1 MNGTFE
7 FLDYL
12 IFGLYAITIL
22 AIGLWVSRDKDGKQ
36 KNAEDY
42 FLASKSLPWW
52 AVGTSLIAANI
63 SAEQFIGMSGSGFAL
78 GLAIASYEWMA
89 AITLLVV
96 GKYFLPIFIE
106 KGLYT
111 IPEFIEKRFSTNLKT
126 ILAIFW
132 IALFVFVNLTTVLFL
147 GGKALDTIIGVGDGS
162 ILLNSIIGLG
172 LFAAA
177 YSLWGGLASVAWT
190 DVIQVVILIFG
201 GLLMTYFAL
210 ANVTDSGSFIDG
222 MKYVYEKAPERFS
235 MILSKGEII
244 KPNGGDA
251 WWDLPGLA
259 VLIGGIW
266 VANLYYWGFNQYI
279 IQRTLAAKSLA
290 EGQKGIVFAAFL
302 KLIIPVIVVL
312 PGIIAY
318 VMNLDDSGVL
328 TAASV
333 DPGFIGAAGNI
344 ANDNAA
350 PWLIKNFI
358 PVGVKGLI
366 LAALAAAI
374 VSSLASMLNS
384 TSTIFTMDIYRSH
397 FNKNASDAQ
406 MVFVGRITA
415 VVALI
420 IAIIIA
426 PQLGSLGQ
434 VFIFI
439 QEYTGV
445 VSPGILAVFLMGL
458 FYKKATNNAAIW
470 GAILSIPIAMYF
482 KVAPTGWSD
491 ASIFVELPFMH
502 QMGYTCIAT
511 LAVIA
516 LISYLDGNKDMD
528 DYDNIMNDLS
538 LNPNSIPLLAGE
550 VVHADQNGK
559 CADMNLIIA
568 SLPDVIPKAHI
579 ISSSGCNAHEDNVH
593 FNSEGYRELGKR
605 YAHKMISLLENKEIE
620 D

>member
-1 MNGTFE
+1 MSGTFE
-7 FLDYL
+7 LLDYV

-22 AIGLWVSRDKDGKQ
+22 GIGLWVSRDKKGKQ

-52 AVGTSLIAANI
+52 AVGASLIAANI

-111 IPEFIEKRFSTNLKT
+111 IPEFIEKRYSTNLKT

-147 GGKALDTIIGVGDGS
+147 GGKALDTIIGIGDGS

-235 MILSKGEII
+235 MILSQGEII

-259 VLIGGIW
+259 VLIGGMW

-318 VMNLDDSGVL
+318 VMNIDDSGML
-328 TAASV
+328 TTTSV
-333 DPGFIGAAGNI
+333 DPGFIGAAGNF

-384 TSTIFTMDIYRSH
+384 TSTIFTMDIYKSH

-406 MVFVGRITA
+406 MVSVGRITA

-458 FYKKATNNAAIW
+458 FYRKATNNGAIW

-482 KVAPTGWSD
+482 KVAPKGWSD

-511 LAVIA
+511 LAIIA
-516 LISYLDGNKDMD
+516 LISYLDGNQD
-528 DYDNIMNDLS
+528 DPKGINLTKKLFATNKTFNIGAFS
-538 LNPNSIPLLAGE
+538 VLLITAF
-550 VVHADQNGK
+550 
-559 CADMNLIIA
+559 L
-568 SLPDVIPKAHI
+568 
-579 ISSSGCNAHEDNVH
+579 
-593 FNSEGYRELGKR
+593 
-605 YAHKMISLLENKEIE
+605 YAMFW
-620 D
+620 

>member
-1 MNGTFE
+1 MSGTFE
-7 FLDYL
+7 LLDYL
-12 IFGLYAITIL
+12 IFGLYALIIL
-22 AIGLWVSRDKDGKQ
+22 GIGLWVSRDKKGKQ

-52 AVGTSLIAANI
+52 AVGASLIAANI

-111 IPEFIEKRFSTNLKT
+111 IPEFIEKRYSTNLKT

-132 IALFVFVNLTTVLFL
+132 IALFIFVNLTTVLFL

-222 MKYVYEKAPERFS
+222 LKYVYEKAPERFS

-259 VLIGGIW
+259 VLVGGMW

-302 KLIIPVIVVL
+302 KLVIPVIVVL

-318 VMNLDDSGVL
+318 VMNIDESGVL

-333 DPGFIGAAGNI
+333 DPGFIGAAGNF

-358 PVGVKGLI
+358 PVGFKGLI
-366 LAALAAAI
+366 LAVLAAAI

-384 TSTIFTMDIYRSH
+384 TSTIFTMDIYKSH
-397 FNKNASDAQ
+397 FNKNASDSK
-406 MVFVGRITA
+406 MVSVGRITA

-482 KVAPTGWSD
+482 KVAPKGWSD

-502 QMGYTCIAT
+502 QMGYTCLAT
-511 LAVIA
+511 LAIITI
-516 LISYLDGNKDMD
+516 ISYIEGNQD
-528 DYDNIMNDLS
+528 DPKGIKLTKELFATNNTFNIGAFS
-538 LNPNSIPLLAGE
+538 VLLITAF
-550 VVHADQNGK
+550 
-559 CADMNLIIA
+559 L
-568 SLPDVIPKAHI
+568 
-579 ISSSGCNAHEDNVH
+579 
-593 FNSEGYRELGKR
+593 
-605 YAHKMISLLENKEIE
+605 YAMFW
-620 D
+620 